1 MLSKDELAEGIHF
14 VLKLPDGAGAPV
26 YWLQKLR
33 GDAARHWF
41 EIYRT
46 SDWKALA
53 VEAVGVFGAPSSTE
67 VVEHTVRSLRCVV
80 IQPHDLTADDLAVSA
95 GKLEEVCH
103 DHQPRR

>member
-1 MLSKDELAEGIHF
+1 MLSNDELAQGIHF
-14 VLKLPDGAGAPV
+14 VLKLPDGAGASV

-53 VEAVGVFGAPSSTE
+53 AEAGSVFGAPSSNE
-67 VVEHTVRSLRCVV
+67 VVERTVRSLRCVV
-80 IQPHDLTADDLAVSA
+80 IQPHDLTTTDLTASA
-95 GKLEEVCH
+95 GKVDKGLS
-103 DHQPRR
+103 

>member
-14 VLKLPDGAGAPV
+14 VLKLPDGAGATV

-41 EIYRT
+41 DIYRT

-53 VEAVGVFGAPSSTE
+53 AEAAGVFGAPSSKQI
-67 VVEHTVRSLRCVV
+67 VDRTVRSLRCVV
-80 IQPHDLTADDLAVSA
+80 IQLHDLTATDLTAYA
-95 GKLEEVCH
+95 GKVDKGLS
-103 DHQPRR
+103 